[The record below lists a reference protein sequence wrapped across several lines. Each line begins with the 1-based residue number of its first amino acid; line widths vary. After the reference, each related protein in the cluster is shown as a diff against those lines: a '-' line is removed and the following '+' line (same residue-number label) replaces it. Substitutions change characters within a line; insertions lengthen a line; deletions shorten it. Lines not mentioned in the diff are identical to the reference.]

1 MMDDEYL
8 FDDEWLSDAEED
20 STESDIAMW
29 YREGQEEIIN
39 EVAEWLADDWHIV
52 SRETLPK
59 VFSCHK
65 DQAKLWDYLQRARQR
80 KLKDLQSEV
89 KKLTKKL
96 EKMKEK
102 K

>member
-1 MMDDEYL
+1 MMDDEYWL
-8 FDDEWLSDAEED
+8 DDEIEE
-20 STESDIAMW
+20 SNWESDTAMW

-52 SRETLPK
+52 SQETLPK

-65 DQAKLWDYLQRARQR
+65 DQVKLWDFLQRARQR
-80 KLKDLQSEV
+80 KLKELQSEV
-89 KKLTKKL
+89 KSLTKKL
-96 EKMKEK
+96 EKIKAKENK